1 MHIGHINLTSSFN
14 SVGANFVA
22 LVESLQ
28 QQAIQQYILV
38 RNIELAK
45 QIDLVEGVTVGPVVR
60 TPLTAYCLMPQVD
73 VVHIHDQSS
82 RTAGILF
89 ALTRSVPYVLTQHET
104 EAADDSPLNRSAHK
118 RASGFIAVN
127 EVGIGQHLQAYR
139 RAMDSLRIPTELL

>member
-1 MHIGHINLTSSFN
+1 VHIGHINLTASFN
-14 SVGANFVA
+14 GVGANFVA

-28 QQAIQQYILV
+28 HHALQQYILV

-45 QIDLVEGVTVGPVVR
+45 RLAIVEGVTVGPVVR

-82 RTAGILF
+82 RTAGILL

-104 EAADDSPLNRSAHK
+104 KTASDSPLNRSARK
-118 RASGFIAVN
+118 RASGFIADN
-127 EVGIGQHLQAYR
+127 EVGICQHLQVYR
-139 RAMDSLRIPTELL
+139 RAMDSLRIPTVLL